1 MTLFEPDL
9 GSDGTGASD
18 RPEEGPRVRL
28 RLDVAYRGS
37 GFAGFAAQPGQRTVA
52 GALARALG
60 RPGSPVRLGCAGRT
74 DAGVHA
80 EGQVVHVDL
89 PVDSPAEGFDPAALQ
104 RRLNRQLAPAIVVV
118 GVREVDDRFD
128 ARRCATGRRYR
139 YRIRNAPWPAPL
151 TAETEWWVKEPL
163 DLAAMRLAIDPLLG
177 EHDFSAFCR
186 RPGDGGSLRRR
197 VLSATWRR
205 EEPTGLVF
213 EIAAQAFCHQMVR
226 SIVAL
231 MVKVGRH
238 RLRAGEVAGVLA
250 AGEREAVGSP
260 APPQGLVLA
269 EVTYPPGCGDR
280 PCRAARCRAVE
291 PAETTS
297 PAPTG
302 GEASPA

>member
-1 MTLFEPDL
+1 MTLFEPET
-9 GSDGTGASD
+9 GSDGAAT
-18 RPEEGPRVRL
+18 PEWPAPGPRLRL

-52 GALARALG
+52 GALERALG
-60 RPGSPVRLGCAGRT
+60 RPGRPVVIGCAGRT

-89 PVDSPAEGFDPAALQ
+89 PEEDVDVVALQ
-104 RRLNRQLAPAIVVV
+104 RRLNRQLQPAIVVV
-118 GVREVDDRFD
+118 DLRPVDERFD
-128 ARRCATGRRYR
+128 ARRCATSRRYR

-186 RPGDGGSLRRR
+186 RPADGGSLRRR
-197 VLSATWRR
+197 VLRASWRR

-213 EIAAQAFCHQMVR
+213 EIEAQSFCHQMVR

-250 AGEREAVGSP
+250 AGERQAVGSP
-260 APPQGLVLA
+260 APPSGLVLA
-269 EVTYPPGCGDR
+269 EVTYPPGCGER
-280 PCRAARCRAVE
+280 PCRAARCRVAE
-291 PAETTS
+291 PAGRS
-297 PAPTG
+297 SAAPVDRPV
-302 GEASPA
+302 A